1 MKVVILAGGLGMRLS
16 EETTVK
22 PKPMVEIGGKPIL
35 WHIMKIYSHYGIN
48 EFIICLGYKGYLIK
62 EYFTNYFLHQSDIT
76 IDLEKNKIQTHNSY
90 AEPWKVTLVDTG
102 DNTLTGG
109 RILRI
114 KNHINNETFMM
125 TYGDGVA
132 DVNIKELI
140 DFHNAKKKIA
150 TVTATQ
156 PVGRFGALSID
167 NEDSVKNFL
176 EKPVGDGQWINGGFF
191 VLGPEVF
198 DFIEGD
204 LTIFE
209 KSPMENLVKQNQLTA
224 YRHKGFWMPMD
235 KLSDKFELENLWARG
250 NAPWKIWE

>member
-1 MKVVILAGGLGMRLS
+1 
-16 EETTVK
+16 
-22 PKPMVEIGGKPIL
+22 
-35 WHIMKIYSHYGIN
+35 
-48 EFIICLGYKGYLIK
+48 
-62 EYFTNYFLHQSDIT
+62 
-76 IDLEKNKIQTHNSY
+76 
-90 AEPWKVTLVDTG
+90 
-102 DNTLTGG
+102 
-109 RILRI
+109 
-114 KNHINNETFMM
+114 M